1 MRHAQVSTT
10 MNVYG
15 NTTMKSKREANSKVV
30 QMILQ
35 KDEHDTQA
43 VAAA

>member
-1 MRHAQVSTT
+1 

-30 QMILQ
+30 QMIME
-35 KDEHDTQA
+35 KDRPNSQTES
-43 VAAA
+43 AA

>member
-1 MRHAQVSTT
+1 MTTT
-10 MNVYG
+10 MMYG
-15 NTTMKSKREANSKVV
+15 NSAMKTKREANSKVV

-35 KDEHDTQA
+35 KDEQDTQA